1 MRCGGTAV
9 TPELIGFAGI
19 LGLLVL
25 LTLGVP
31 IGVSLA
37 LTGVLGLMVMLSPEA
52 ALVKAGVVV
61 FEVAQKYELGVLP
74 LFLLMAHLCFA
85 AGASRD
91 FFDVAARFIGH
102 RRGGLGLAAIAGCA
116 GFGSIS
122 GSSLATVATVGSAAL
137 PEMRRAGYNPG
148 FAAGAL
154 AAGGTLGA
162 LIPPSGALIVFGI
175 IAEVSIGKLFTAAII
190 PGFSQAIFYMI
201 AIALLC
207 WLRPELG
214 PRSARVPWRDR
225 LRGLAGIADILVL
238 VVFVIGGLMIGW
250 FTPTE
255 AASVGVICAFI
266 LLAIRGGFNRANIA
280 DSFAK
285 TLSTTGM
292 LYLIIMGAILF
303 ATFIS
308 VTGIADLMS
317 ETVRSVGGGPIVAII
332 AMAVLLLVLGSFLD
346 GLALM
351 LLTTPIF
358 LPIALELGY
367 SPIWFGI
374 FLVRT
379 MEIGFVHPPLGLN
392 VYVIQS
398 IDKDIPLGKIFRG
411 IVPFLVADFFH
422 LAMLIAF
429 PAVTLWLPSVMA
441 G

>member
-1 MRCGGTAV
+1 MA
-9 TPELIGFAGI
+9 PELIGLAGI
-19 LGLLVL
+19 LALLGLLVVG
-25 LTLGVP
+25 TP

-37 LTGVLGLMVMLSPEA
+37 LTGIVGLMVMLSPEA
-52 ALVKAGVVV
+52 ALAKAGVVV
-61 FEVAQKYELGVLP
+61 FEVATKYELGVLP

-116 GFGSIS
+116 GFGAIS

-175 IAEVSIGKLFTAAII
+175 ISEQSIGKLFTASII
-190 PGFSQAIFYMI
+190 PGLSQALFYMVTI
-201 AIALLC
+201 AIVCALF
-207 WLRPELG
+207 PGLG
-214 PRSARVPWRDR
+214 PRSVRVGWRDR
-225 LRGLAGIADILVL
+225 MRGLLGIVDVILL

-255 AASVGVICAFI
+255 AASVGVIAAFI
-266 LLAIRGGFNRANIA
+266 LLAIRGSFNREAIGQA
-280 DSFAK
+280 FAR

-303 ATFIS
+303 ATLIS
-308 VTGIADLMS
+308 VTGIAALMS
-317 ETVRSVGGGPIVAII
+317 QAVLGMHSGPVVAIVV
-332 AMAVLLLVLGSFLD
+332 MALILLVLGSFLD

-358 LPIALELGY
+358 LPIVLQLGY

-398 IDKDIPLGKIFRG
+398 IGKDIPLGQIFRG
-411 IVPFLVADFFH
+411 IVPFLIADFIH
-422 LAMLIAF
+422 LALLIAF
-429 PAVTLWLPSVMA
+429 PVIVLWLPSITA

>member
-1 MRCGGTAV
+1 MA
-9 TPELIGFAGI
+9 PELIGLIGI
-19 LGLLVL
+19 LALLAL

-37 LTGVLGLMVMLSPEA
+37 LTGVVGLMVMLSPEA

-61 FEVAQKYELGVLP
+61 FEVANKYELGVLP

-91 FFDVAARFIGH
+91 FFDVAARFVGH
-102 RRGGLGLAAIAGCA
+102 RRGGLGLASIAGCA
-116 GFGSIS
+116 GFGAIS

-175 IAEVSIGKLFTAAII
+175 IAEVSIGRLFTAAII
-190 PGFSQAIFYMI
+190 PGFSQALFYMI
-201 AIALLC
+201 AIAILC
-207 WLRPELG
+207 WFKPELG
-214 PRSARVPWRDR
+214 PRSVRVGWGDR
-225 LRGLAGIADILVL
+225 MRGLLGILDILVL

-255 AASVGVICAFI
+255 AASVGVIVAFI
-266 LLAIRGGFNRANIA
+266 LMGIRGAFNREAIA

-292 LYLIIMGAILF
+292 IYLIIFGAILF

-317 ETVRSVGGGPIVAII
+317 TTVREMDASPIVVVIVI
-332 AMAVLLLVLGSFLD
+332 ALMLLVLGSFLD

-358 LPIALELGY
+358 LPIVLELGY

-392 VYVIQS
+392 VYVIQA
-398 IDKDIPLGKIFRG
+398 IGKDIPLGQIFRG
-411 IVPFLVADFFH
+411 IVPFLIADFFH
-422 LAMLIAF
+422 LAMIIAF
-429 PAVTLWLPSVMA
+429 PVVTLWLPSVMGA
-441 G
+441 

>member
-1 MRCGGTAV
+1 MA
-9 TPELIGFAGI
+9 PELIGLIGI
-19 LGLLVL
+19 LALLGL

-37 LTGVLGLMVMLSPEA
+37 LTGVVGLMVMLSPEA

-91 FFDVAARFIGH
+91 FFDVAARFVGH
-102 RRGGLGLAAIAGCA
+102 RRGGLGLASIAGCA
-116 GFGSIS
+116 GFGAIS

-175 IAEVSIGKLFTAAII
+175 IAEVSIGRLFTAAII
-190 PGFSQAIFYMI
+190 PGFSQALFYMI
-201 AIALLC
+201 AIAVLC
-207 WLRPELG
+207 WFKPELG
-214 PRSARVPWRDR
+214 PRSVRVGWGERM
-225 LRGLAGIADILVL
+225 RGLLGILDILVL

-255 AASVGVICAFI
+255 AASVGVIVAFI
-266 LLAIRGGFNRANIA
+266 LMGLRGAFNRSAIA

-292 LYLIIMGAILF
+292 IYLIIFGAILF

-317 ETVRSVGGGPIVAII
+317 TTVRAMDASPVIVVIVI
-332 AMAVLLLVLGSFLD
+332 ALMLLVLGSFLD

-358 LPIALELGY
+358 LPIVLELGY

-392 VYVIQS
+392 VYVIQA
-398 IDKDIPLGKIFRG
+398 IGKDIPLGQIFRG
-411 IVPFLVADFFH
+411 IVPFLIADFFH
-422 LAMLIAF
+422 LAMIIAF
-429 PAVTLWLPSVMA
+429 PVVTLWLPSVMGA
-441 G
+441 